1 MRREAATSGVRS
13 WSNIRGCVVPGA
25 PVAPH
30 DPEDSPMDLVSLGL
44 VAVFFALSWGFVVLC
59 ERL

>member
-1 MRREAATSGVRS
+1 MQPAARWAAAPRRRAESALARRVH
-13 WSNIRGCVVPGA
+13 RGGHMDF
-25 PVAPH
+25 VA
-30 DPEDSPMDLVSLGL
+30 LGI

>member
-1 MRREAATSGVRS
+1 
-13 WSNIRGCVVPGA
+13 
-25 PVAPH
+25 
-30 DPEDSPMDLVSLGL
+30 MDLVSLGL